1 MGLVNKIET
10 TPVIL
15 IEFNIGIY
23 LGFGGQA
30 QGRREHWDNAE
41 AVTIECSYH
50 P

>member
-1 MGLVNKIET
+1 MCFIVNSFVSHTMGLVNKIET

-30 QGRREHWDNAE
+30 QGRREH
-41 AVTIECSYH
+41 
-50 P
+50 